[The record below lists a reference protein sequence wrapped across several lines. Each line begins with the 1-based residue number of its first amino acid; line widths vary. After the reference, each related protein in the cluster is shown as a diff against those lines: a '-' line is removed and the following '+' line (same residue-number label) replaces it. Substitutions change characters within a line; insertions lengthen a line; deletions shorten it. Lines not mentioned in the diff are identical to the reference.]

1 LRSGFVAIVGKPNVG
16 KSTLLNAFVGT
27 KVSIVSEKPQTTRN
41 RIVGIANLPG
51 AQVVFVD
58 PPGVH
63 KPKHGLGRRLVEA
76 ARGAVQGMDLILFM
90 ADPTTPI
97 LLSDRATAEM
107 LQSAGCPVWLV
118 INKIDAVDRDTLAQI
133 KPELEAMYPFERTVL
148 VSAARGDNVQDLLH
162 DIAQRLPEGPMYYP
176 PDTVVDKPEEFLA
189 AEMIREK
196 LLERTREEVPHSVAV
211 VVETMRAREERD
223 IVDIDA
229 SILVERDSQKGI
241 VIGAGGRML
250 REVGTAARAEIERL
264 LGSQVNL
271 QLWVKVRPKWRDDE
285 AMLNR
290 LGYRE

>member
-1 LRSGFVAIVGKPNVG
+1 
-16 KSTLLNAFVGT
+16 
-27 KVSIVSEKPQTTRN
+27 
-41 RIVGIANLPG
+41 
-51 AQVVFVD
+51 
-58 PPGVH
+58 
-63 KPKHGLGRRLVEA
+63 
-76 ARGAVQGMDLILFM
+76 MDLILFM

-250 REVGTAARAEIERL
+250 REVGTAARAEIAPSGLPGQPAAVGEGSAQVAGRRGDAEQAGLQRVGRAASGDTTCELTSSITTSRRADRADPGKARRL
-264 LGSQVNL
+264 SPC
-271 QLWVKVRPKWRDDE
+271 RAAP
-285 AMLNR
+285 
-290 LGYRE
+290 GYRRPGAQVFAIFRSTSGPGTCWC

>member
-1 LRSGFVAIVGKPNVG
+1 
-16 KSTLLNAFVGT
+16 
-27 KVSIVSEKPQTTRN
+27 
-41 RIVGIANLPG
+41 
-51 AQVVFVD
+51 
-58 PPGVH
+58 
-63 KPKHGLGRRLVEA
+63 
-76 ARGAVQGMDLILFM
+76 MDLILFM

-133 KPELEAMYPFERTVL
+133 KPELEAIIRS
-148 VSAARGDNVQDLLH
+148 SAPCWCRLPAATTQDLLH